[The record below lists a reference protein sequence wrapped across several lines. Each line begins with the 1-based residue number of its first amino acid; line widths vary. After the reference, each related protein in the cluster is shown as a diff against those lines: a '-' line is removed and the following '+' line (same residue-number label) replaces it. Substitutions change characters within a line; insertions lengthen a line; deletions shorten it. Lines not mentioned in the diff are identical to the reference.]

1 MHRLDPARRGYR
13 SSPGLGDGYGFV
25 QAAVPT
31 ADVAVAVAPEM
42 VVTPEVVVTPEAPVE
57 AEAPVAAAEVVAA
70 AEAAVVAEAA
80 VTAEA
85 AVVAPG
91 RGGDVM
97 QADHLGHRCC
107 RGSVGGGGG
116 TEQHRAGHRGCA
128 HSAGC

>member
-1 MHRLDPARRGYR
+1 LPCTGWIRLAVATAPP
-13 SSPGLGDGYGFV
+13 PGLGDGYGFV

-31 ADVAVAVAPEM
+31 ADVAVAVA
-42 VVTPEVVVTPEAPVE
+42 PEVVVTPEAPVE

-80 VTAEA
+80 VTAKA

-97 QADHLGHRCC
+97 QADYLGHRCC
-107 RGSVGGGGG
+107 RGSVGRGGG
-116 TEQHRAGHRGCA
+116 TEQHRAGHRGCTHCA
-128 HSAGC
+128 CY